1 MPFKVIAQLPYDS
14 TSALHG
20 RNTFQKPT
28 TSDVLRYDRR
38 THNKQDTSAI
48 INNTNLANTQRKCAE
63 NYKKRH
69 DKFIFL
75 TAISTSVISNH
86 NSFRLLFDKIASVY
100 SI

>member
-20 RNTFQKPT
+20 RNTFQKLT

-48 INNTNLANTQRKCAE
+48 TNNTNLANTQRKCAE
-63 NYKKRH
+63 NYNK
-69 DKFIFL
+69 
-75 TAISTSVISNH
+75 
-86 NSFRLLFDKIASVY
+86 
-100 SI
+100 